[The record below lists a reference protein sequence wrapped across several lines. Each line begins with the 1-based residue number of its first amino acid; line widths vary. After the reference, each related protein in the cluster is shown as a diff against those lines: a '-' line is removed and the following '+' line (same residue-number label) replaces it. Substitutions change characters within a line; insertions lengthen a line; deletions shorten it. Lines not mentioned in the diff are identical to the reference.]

1 MVAKIRHPTPVLK
14 NLHTLFAWKILY
26 PVGFLRLITTLSS
39 PCSFDHTT
47 YKIPNPYSS
56 FLLLLGHLH
65 DWMTSLER
73 APLYYK
79 LTSSSSPRQHCD
91 VVAHDNPRIFPPS
104 CTQSDWSFSCLLSS
118 FYCVYKLHYSTRT
131 PTPKLHQLPFLFI
144 TYRYPPSPLPMG
156 VIIHHST

>member
-65 DWMTSLER
+65 DWMMSLER

-79 LTSSSSPRQHCD
+79 LPSSSSPSSIVTLLHTIIRESSLLPVHNLTGASLAYFHPSTVSTSYTIQPEHQRQSFI
-91 VVAHDNPRIFPPS
+91 NYPS
-104 CTQSDWSFSCLLSS
+104 SSSPTAILL
-118 FYCVYKLHYSTRT
+118 
-131 PTPKLHQLPFLFI
+131 LP
-144 TYRYPPSPLPMG
+144 YPWE
-156 VIIHHST
+156 